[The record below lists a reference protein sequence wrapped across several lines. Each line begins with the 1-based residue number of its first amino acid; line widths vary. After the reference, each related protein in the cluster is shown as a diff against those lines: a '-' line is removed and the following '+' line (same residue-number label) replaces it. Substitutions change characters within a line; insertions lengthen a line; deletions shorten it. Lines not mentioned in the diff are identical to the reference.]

1 MGDAILVLAGGGAG
15 SLARWLLS
23 SAAVRLHGDDFPWGT
38 ALVNLAGCFLVGL
51 LAGLF
56 DRALITRAWRVA
68 AVTGF
73 LGGFT
78 TFSTFSLESMRM
90 FLAGQPGKAMANLG
104 LNVVGGLALTML
116 GLFAA
121 TRS

>member
-1 MGDAILVLAGGGAG
+1 
-15 SLARWLLS
+15 
-23 SAAVRLHGDDFPWGT
+23 
-38 ALVNLAGCFLVGL
+38 
-51 LAGLF
+51 
-56 DRALITRAWRVA
+56 
-68 AVTGF
+68 
-73 LGGFT
+73 
-78 TFSTFSLESMRM
+78 MRM